1 MKREL
6 VLVPDRVAL
15 QAILRNERRAKST
28 VILVTVVPIHKRYY
42 EHMKYRIPYI
52 AMTAGGVVGLVA
64 SFLQMIEKL
73 TLLSHAH
80 QALVCDLNS
89 YFSCSTVLNAWQ
101 SSVFGFPNSMMCMI
115 FFTIFATIGL
125 VGLSGGALPRRL
137 RLGVQTLALFVLAFG
152 LWFLWQ
158 SVYSIGSV
166 CVLCL
171 FCFSGL
177 LLVNWS
183 WPFQN
188 KMAIFGWGYQSQ
200 RSWIQTPDKRKD
212 FRGGSADRT
221 PILFR
226 VFENQ
231 IKGITWKD
239 RPNRLSI
246 LRNCSKTTGRRHRMV
261 FIF

>member
-1 MKREL
+1 
-6 VLVPDRVAL
+6 
-15 QAILRNERRAKST
+15 
-28 VILVTVVPIHKRYY
+28 
-42 EHMKYRIPYI
+42 MKYRIPYI

-183 WPFQN
+183 WLRVNADDLPIGQRGCRFLK
-188 KMAIFGWGYQSQ
+188 KMIARDGDTLAWLALALLIALAMIIQS
-200 RSWIQTPDKRKD
+200 
-212 FRGGSADRT
+212 
-221 PILFR
+221 
-226 VFENQ
+226 
-231 IKGITWKD
+231 
-239 RPNRLSI
+239 
-246 LRNCSKTTGRRHRMV
+246 
-261 FIF
+261 